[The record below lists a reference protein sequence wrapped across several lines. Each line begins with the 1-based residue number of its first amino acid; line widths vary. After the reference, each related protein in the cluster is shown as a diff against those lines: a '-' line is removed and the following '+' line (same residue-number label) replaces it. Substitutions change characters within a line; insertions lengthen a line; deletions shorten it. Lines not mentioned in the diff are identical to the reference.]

1 MTEEFPVKKTE
12 SGKPVSQF
20 KEYLR
25 EKDMDLN
32 ESSQHARYSVEVN
45 YRSTFDEVADAF
57 AKLCLGYVSAAL
69 KSSGYHCKT
78 VFDAKPYRVLV
89 GTRNW
94 DDGEWIAIA
103 TFCHK
108 DHHFHIGEGN
118 YNKDKKTVSIH
129 RKRKSDKKTA
139 SEITKE
145 LRNMLERLKRTNPVR
160 SSSLL
165 SAPLKRGPKKS
176 LKIKKTS

>member
-1 MTEEFPVKKTE
+1 MDNQE
-12 SGKPVSQF
+12 SHF
-20 KEYLR
+20 KNYLR
-25 EKDMDLN
+25 GKETIN

-45 YRSTFDEVADAF
+45 YRTTFSEFSDSF
-57 AKLCLGYVSAAL
+57 AKIFLGLVSASL
-69 KSSGYHCKT
+69 KSSGYHCKS
-78 VFDAKPYRVLV
+78 VFDAKPYRVLAA
-89 GTRNW
+89 TRNW

-108 DHHFHIGEGN
+108 DHHFNIAEGS

-129 RKRKSDKKTA
+129 RKRKSEGSSP

-145 LRNMLERLKRTNPVR
+145 LRNILERLKRTNPVR
-160 SSSLL
+160 SSSL
-165 SAPLKRGPKKS
+165 SAAPLKRGPKKS